1 MAAAQTPL
9 PEGTDHIINGASDYG
24 DDNAGTA
31 TGTGA
36 TSDDLDE
43 ASDDAAADAFGT
55 DDAGTDDTATAGG
68 GATGSSSGTGGGS
81 ATGGTDTRGAFF
93 DKFEEVKAQGV
104 DRAREYAVLGKDRTT
119 GALDD
124 FIRMIND
131 TAGQVDSKVGSQYG
145 DYARRAADGL
155 ASFNDALKDKDV
167 DDLFNDAREMVA
179 KAPAIAVG
187 TAAALGFIVARLA
200 KAGLD
205 TGNAPAGKDASSV

>member
-1 MAAAQTPL
+1 MAAAETPL
-9 PEGTDHIINGASDYG
+9 PEGTDHIINGASEFG
-24 DDNAGTA
+24 DDTVGTA
-31 TGTGA
+31 TDTGTTEDATGDTAGA
-36 TSDDLDE
+36 T
-43 ASDDAAADAFGT
+43 
-55 DDAGTDDTATAGG
+55 
-68 GATGSSSGTGGGS
+68 
-81 ATGGTDTRGAFF
+81 TGGTDARGAFF

-131 TAGQVDSKVGSQYG
+131 AAGQVDSKVGGQYG

-205 TGNAPAGKDASSV
+205 TGNAPTDKDASV

>member
-9 PEGTDHIINGASDYG
+9 PEGTDHIINGASESG
-24 DDNAGTA
+24 DDTVSTA
-31 TGTGA
+31 TDTGA
-36 TSDDLDE
+36 TSDTSE
-43 ASDDAAADAFGT
+43 
-55 DDAGTDDTATAGG
+55 DTAQT
-68 GATGSSSGTGGGS
+68 SGS
-81 ATGGTDTRGAFF
+81 ARGGTDTRGAFF

-155 ASFNDALKDKDV
+155 ASFNDALKGKDV

-205 TGNAPAGKDASSV
+205 TGSAPADKDASSV